1 MPINWLP
8 CRRICRP
15 GLPAPGK
22 PAFRPYCPARRLR
35 RPGTRCRRQSRRCAA
50 GHRRPA
56 TGSTVLC
63 PGGSRDCSV
72 LRTWTQNTKGIR
84 LKVSTKKKKWTRRH
98 FLKLNFLFFFLSLR
112 YSMPMRRSRKCI
124 QDCSSLNGWSVGT
137 SRTGPRSSS
146 SNTVGTH
153 KKRNWNKRNEWK
165 WWPMGFQWIQSM
177 EECFLILPAGFLL
190 IKVKSFWKKRRQ
202 KEVLIRRKRVPIKLR
217 TTLLIRPDWR
227 WRQVKGLRPRSTCG
241 EC

>member
-1 MPINWLP
+1 M
-8 CRRICRP
+8 
-15 GLPAPGK
+15 
-22 PAFRPYCPARRLR
+22 
-35 RPGTRCRRQSRRCAA
+35 
-50 GHRRPA
+50 
-56 TGSTVLC
+56 
-63 PGGSRDCSV
+63 DSV
-72 LRTWTQNTKGIR
+72 T
-84 LKVSTKKKKWTRRH
+84 
-98 FLKLNFLFFFLSLR
+98 LFEIEFSIFLSLR

-190 IKVKSFWKKRRQ
+190 IKVKSFWKKEDKRRFSSGGSGFQ
-202 KEVLIRRKRVPIKLR
+202 LSSAQLFWFGQTGGDVKWRDWGQDQRVVNVSGSGSRMKPFFDQ
-217 TTLLIRPDWR
+217 RPEDHAP
-227 WRQVKGLRPRSTCG
+227 V
-241 EC
+241 